1 MDLTKFGVEKK
12 EESLKSVD
20 DTSLSIEMDV
30 IKKDYKQEFQEHFL
44 PWFMKYQLSSFDDI
58 IETKEIKKIREFFD
72 KPPKDKGLLL
82 VGPPGSGKTTT
93 LQLFG
98 ETYNYEIFEMNA
110 SDTRN
115 KSSISEVVTNVI
127 HQKSL
132 FNQEKLLLIDE
143 VDGVSGTKD
152 RGGIAE
158 IIKLMKTSSYPFVFT
173 ANEKEANSIKSLK
186 KSCIVVDFE
195 SHSYELLEKL
205 SKRIFSKEEITFK
218 EEELQQFIHER
229 NTSDIRGFINDLQAS
244 VISGNFVLDTQS
256 LEIRDYKQKIDQVL
270 QKIFYSYADDALNS
284 TRNSDVN
291 LDDVM
296 LYLEENIP
304 LVYSK
309 KATYLAF
316 NELSK
321 ADVFKG
327 RIMRW
332 QYWRF
337 LVYINFY
344 LTYGVSSMKSDVTKV
359 AFKRN
364 SRILKKWI
372 YGNKVNALR
381 SRTRAEKSKNAQKR
395 FIEILAQ
402 DLNTSAKRCRS
413 RDLPYISF
421 IFKKNESFRNNFI
434 KTYDLDAATIK
445 ALDEM

>member
-12 EESLKSVD
+12 EESPKSVD
-20 DTSLSIEMDV
+20 DTSLSIEIDA
-30 IKKDYKQEFQEHFL
+30 IKQDYKQEIQERFL

-72 KPPKDKGLLL
+72 TLPKDKGLLL

-115 KSSISEVVTNVI
+115 KSSISDTLTKVLN
-127 HQKSL
+127 QRSL

-152 RGGIAE
+152 RGGVAE
-158 IIKLMKTSSYPFVFT
+158 IIKLMKKSPYPFVFT

-195 SHSYELLEKL
+195 SHSYELLDKL
-205 SKRIFSKEEITFK
+205 SKKILKQEEIEFDEK
-218 EEELQQFIHER
+218 ELQEFITIR

-244 VISGNFVLDTQS
+244 VIAGKFILDTQS

-270 QKIFYSYADDALNS
+270 QKVFYSYAEDALKS

-296 LYLEENIP
+296 LYMEENIP
-304 LVYSK
+304 QVYSK
-309 KATYLAF
+309 KAIYLAF

-344 LTYGVSSMKSDVTKV
+344 LTYGVSSVKSDVKKV
-359 AFKRN
+359 TFKRN
-364 SRILKKWI
+364 GRILKKWI

-381 SRTRAEKSKNAQKR
+381 SRTRVEKSKDAPLR
-395 FIEILAQ
+395 FIEELAR
-402 DLNTSAKRCRS
+402 DLQTSAKRCRS
-413 RDLPYISF
+413 RDMPYISLM
-421 IFKKNESFRNNFI
+421 FKNNSSFREELI
-434 KTYDLDAATIK
+434 KKYNLDSATIK
-445 ALDEM
+445 AIDEM